1 MSPAKLARRALAGLL
16 ALTGLPALVRHV
28 THHKVGIL
36 LYHDPSPEVLDRH
49 LAYLRRHY
57 ELIPFSRLV
66 EALARRDFS
75 LIPPHSLVIH
85 IDDGYASNHELLR
98 VIERH
103 GVHVTLY
110 LCSHIVDT
118 QREFWSKLQGGRSKW
133 LTRIDN
139 GQLLEKLQ
147 READFT
153 PEKEY
158 ERRRALS
165 SEEIHVMEA
174 YVDFQSHGRFH
185 FSMPTLRDDSLLDE
199 LWESKERVEELT
211 GRPVMHF
218 SFPYGDHG
226 SREIDAVA
234 RAAYFTART
243 TEPGWVAVQT
253 DRLRLPIVA
262 DVPKDAS
269 VLELRAHLTGL
280 PRFAKRLAYRWVTR
294 HFHATRARVLM
305 TRRFFRPE
313 PELAPSGG
321 PSNPAG
327 HRVASRKEHV
337 PRL

>member
-1 MSPAKLARRALAGLL
+1 MSPAKLARQALAGLL
-16 ALTGLPALVRHV
+16 VLTGLPALVRHL
-28 THHKVGIL
+28 TRHKVGIL

-49 LAYLRRHY
+49 LAYLRRRY
-57 ELIPFSRLV
+57 EVIPFARLV
-66 EALARRDFS
+66 EAFARRDFS
-75 LIPPHSLVIH
+75 IIPPHSLVIH

-103 GVHVTLY
+103 GVHITLY
-110 LCSHIVDT
+110 LCSHIADT
-118 QREFWSKLQGGRSKW
+118 RREFWSKLEGGRSKW
-133 LTRIDN
+133 LVRIDN
-139 GQLLEKLQ
+139 QQLLEKLR
-147 READFT
+147 REAGFT

-185 FSMPTLRDDSLLDE
+185 FSMPTLGDESLLDE

-243 TEPGWVAVQT
+243 TEPGWITPLT
-253 DRLRLPIVA
+253 DRLRIPIIA

-269 VLELRAHLTGL
+269 VTELRALLTGL
-280 PRFAKRLAYRWVTR
+280 PRFAKRLGYRWVTR
-294 HFHATRARVLM
+294 HFHAARARLLM
-305 TRRFFRPE
+305 TRGFFRPGAE
-313 PELAPSGG
+313 AGRQVDPRTP
-321 PSNPAG
+321 PAI
-327 HRVASRKEHV
+327 AS
-337 PRL
+337 